1 VLLALGFAGPER
13 QGLVADLDL
22 ALTERGTVAV
32 DAGWQTG
39 ADGVFACGD
48 AVKGQ
53 SLVVWAIAEGRAAAT
68 AVDRY
73 LMGTSDLPAPV
84 VPGQLPLR

>member
-1 VLLALGFAGPER
+1 MPRPGVDRP
-13 QGLVADLDL
+13 
-22 ALTERGTVAV
+22 GTVAV
-32 DAGWQTG
+32 DAGWET
-39 ADGVFACGD
+39 DVEGVFACGD

-53 SLVVWAIAEGRAAAT
+53 SLVVRAIAEGRVAAA
-68 AVDRY
+68 AVDRR